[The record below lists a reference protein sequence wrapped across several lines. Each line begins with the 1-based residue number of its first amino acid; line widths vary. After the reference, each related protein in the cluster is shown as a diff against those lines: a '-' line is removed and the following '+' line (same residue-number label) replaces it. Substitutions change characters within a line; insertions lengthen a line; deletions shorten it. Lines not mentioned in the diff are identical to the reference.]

1 MPVGAICKMK
11 SSWTFG
17 ERACLFVASGFGIG
31 LLAPFAPGTFGSAAG
46 VALAYATTRL
56 PVVAQV
62 AACLVL
68 AVAAIPICSVAERV
82 LGVKDDGRITADE
95 WMLYPIAVMGIPL
108 AELPWWS
115 MAVFFCVVRAI
126 DIAKPPPARRLQ
138 DIHGG
143 FGIVVDDFI
152 ANLYSLAVNWTIV
165 IGLFR

>member
-1 MPVGAICKMK
+1 MK
-11 SSWTFG
+11 SSWTLG

-31 LLAPFAPGTFGSAAG
+31 LFAPFAPGTFGSAAG

-56 PVVAQV
+56 PVFAQMV
-62 AACLVL
+62 ACLAL

-95 WMLYPIAVMGIPL
+95 WMLYPLAVIGIPL

-115 MAVFFCVVRAI
+115 MVLFFGVVRTI
-126 DIAKPPPARRLQ
+126 DIVKPPPARRLQ
-138 DIHGG
+138 DLHGG
-143 FGIVVDDFI
+143 FGIVIDDFV
-152 ANLYSLAVNWTIV
+152 ANLYSLAVNWAIV